1 MNEKF
6 ILYGKEIEIDE
17 YRINYIELNKEI
29 EKFKREYVNK
39 FNDYYEEHYSCLKE
53 VVEDVENIYIKLY
66 KEMIECCVSKL
77 INLDIYDYDIEKMIK
92 YCEKKDV
99 HEEWKKSYE
108 KVSDLYFEIVLNQEE
123 MDEYRRERRE
133 NRTRVEAMGFGL
145 SGLATGMATAGAI
158 NLVTGL
164 GHGAFNLIGKGL
176 NAIGNKVALSSR
188 FNNPETKQCLLNGV
202 ASLLVN
208 VFSCYMYIVNEKKGN
223 YYKYTT
229 VTESNECEPIYIN
242 LSNNLIKDE
251 NKKIEL
257 ICTIINKCPYTYKYY
272 VIAFNLLG
280 DKDGELQ
287 RLADFCNVGLKDYK
301 INILN
306 QEFNK
311 IMESVKT
318 EDEAKSIKERII
330 FRCNELHI
338 SSNNYVIDNIDD
350 ILAEFDLKQRTVEG
364 IVFDTREMANDAKN
378 ELVAINNDYSD
389 KIRNVYEDGNWK
401 KLDSLKKEIK
411 DKCRTEISQYFMNQI
426 DILMDEVYNKRS
438 SECKNYY
445 KTLAFD
451 SEEVAKKSKEK
462 FMNFCDTEHIYPPK
476 DIIDEIDDVLN
487 KFDIKYRTVNGV
499 VCDSRESADIARE
512 EVITFD
518 KNYSKR
524 VESARDNLD
533 SKTLNDLKKEINDNF
548 ITEMKKY
555 YLNKIDSVI
564 RIVNKEKIKKCKS
577 FYKGLSIRNEDEA
590 MEALSKLEEYC
601 KEHDME
607 VPKEL
612 NESINNKLNIFD
624 KECRTVSNIEFQ
636 SREEAKKAESEKE
649 KIEIIMSG
657 IDTYSVDTLLKMKK
671 KIDEISQTEIKE
683 QYISKINN
691 RIEYIEKMERRA
703 KRYICRK
710 TKGKGFYD
718 GKVGWAIFEAMLTWW
733 TAGIYALYI
742 ISRVNKDRKAYKL
755 LYQNKELNQ
764 NIGEDIF

>member
-1 MNEKF
+1 MKGIPLF
-6 ILYGKEIEIDE
+6 KKTRYAIDE
-17 YRINYIELNKEI
+17 NNVIMQENIIGNRMVRAFNMQEAQMFRYKKGNESLKKKSISSDMIFVIINPIITLIMNASSILIFLFCGMYAKNAPADTLEQIKQTGQLVGVAQAFINYFLQML
-29 EKFKREYVNK
+29 VG
-39 FNDYYEEHYSCLKE
+39 L
-53 VVEDVENIYIKLY
+53 
-66 KEMIECCVSKL
+66 SKL

-350 ILAEFDLKQRTVEG
+350 ILAEFDLEQRTVEG

-378 ELVAINNDYSD
+378 ELVEINNDYSD

-401 KLDSLKKEIK
+401 KLD
-411 DKCRTEISQYFMNQI
+411 C
-426 DILMDEVYNKRS
+426 
-438 SECKNYY
+438 
-445 KTLAFD
+445 
-451 SEEVAKKSKEK
+451 
-462 FMNFCDTEHIYPPK
+462 
-476 DIIDEIDDVLN
+476 
-487 KFDIKYRTVNGV
+487 
-499 VCDSRESADIARE
+499 
-512 EVITFD
+512 
-518 KNYSKR
+518 
-524 VESARDNLD
+524 
-533 SKTLNDLKKEINDNF
+533 
-548 ITEMKKY
+548 
-555 YLNKIDSVI
+555 
-564 RIVNKEKIKKCKS
+564 
-577 FYKGLSIRNEDEA
+577 
-590 MEALSKLEEYC
+590 
-601 KEHDME
+601 
-607 VPKEL
+607 
-612 NESINNKLNIFD
+612 
-624 KECRTVSNIEFQ
+624 
-636 SREEAKKAESEKE
+636 
-649 KIEIIMSG
+649 
-657 IDTYSVDTLLKMKK
+657 
-671 KIDEISQTEIKE
+671 
-683 QYISKINN
+683 
-691 RIEYIEKMERRA
+691 ER
-703 KRYICRK
+703 
-710 TKGKGFYD
+710 
-718 GKVGWAIFEAMLTWW
+718 
-733 TAGIYALYI
+733 
-742 ISRVNKDRKAYKL
+742 
-755 LYQNKELNQ
+755 
-764 NIGEDIF
+764 